1 VDYET
6 WNGNTNECIVLGH
19 REFGLG
25 TGQIIPVLVKAEK
38 IQGTPPPVK
47 DAPWDPVTSC
57 TEPPAART
65 LL

>member
-1 VDYET
+1 MDYET

-57 TEPPAART
+57 AEPPAART

>member
-1 VDYET
+1 MCT
-6 WNGNTNECIVLGH
+6 VLGH

-38 IQGTPPPVK
+38 IQGNPPPVK
-47 DAPWDPVTSC
+47 NAPWAPVTSC